1 MDRHETYTELLR
13 DHSALI
19 WSMCRN
25 TAPGDYERC
34 RDLFQDVS
42 LRLWQHYDEL
52 RSDAKPHERK
62 AWVEWQVRHVLNHAG
77 RRERPVPMSDLPEQ
91 PDIDALDKAEI
102 RTLVNDLLTQLN
114 PDERQ
119 MLQMRMDG
127 YSAGEI
133 AKEMGLSRDT
143 VYQRMHRT
151 LTKARRI
158 LLVLFLLFMA
168 SSITVA
174 VVPSWRQMVFGGSE
188 PETTDTI
195 PVSVPAPVS
204 PTPLSDADTTKEAV
218 VTHHTWVPP
227 NPIPHLVAIA
237 DTSLPIPLPSYDEP
251 CGCPKGYRKKPQ
263 SDSIDDLSDPCE
275 PLPDDLPEVTIM
287 VVGNNIVVEGVDNE
301 TVDVFD
307 AQGRLVATAQCNGR
321 CTLTIRPDFTYSR
334 NNATTSPY
342 WIQVGNRP
350 RQRVFIEVIPNRL
363 NSNSFISPPS
373 QLQIY

>member
-1 MDRHETYTELLR
+1 ME
-13 DHSALI
+13 
-19 WSMCRN
+19 
-25 TAPGDYERC
+25 
-34 RDLFQDVS
+34 V
-42 LRLWQHYDEL
+42 
-52 RSDAKPHERK
+52 
-62 AWVEWQVRHVLNHAG
+62 
-77 RRERPVPMSDLPEQ
+77 LPEQ
-91 PDIDALDKAEI
+91 PNDDVMDEAEV
-102 RTLVNDLLTQLN
+102 RMLVNDLLAQLH

-119 MLQMRMDG
+119 MMQMRLEG
-127 YSAGEI
+127 YSADEI
-133 AKEMGLSRDT
+133 AQATGLKRDA
-143 VYQRMHRT
+143 VYQRIHRT
-151 LTKARRI
+151 IKKARRI
-158 LLVLFLLFMA
+158 LLILFLLLVA
-168 SSITVA
+168 SSITIA
-174 VVPSWRQMVFGGSE
+174 VVPSLRQRIFGGGESGAV
-188 PETTDTI
+188 DTLPACV
-195 PVSVPAPVS
+195 PVAPSPAPMNVADSIKDSIVS
-204 PTPLSDADTTKEAV
+204 RR
-218 VTHHTWVPP
+218 TWNPP

-363 NSNSFISPPS
+363 NSNTFISPPS

>member
-25 TAPGDYERC
+25 TAPDDYERC

-114 PDERQ
+114 PDEQ
-119 MLQMRMDG
+119 KLLQMRMDG

-151 LTKARRI
+151 LIKARRI

-334 NNATTSPY
+334 NNATTSSY

>member
-25 TAPGDYERC
+25 TAHGDYERC

-174 VVPSWRQMVFGGSE
+174 VVPSWRQKVFGGGNPSA
-188 PETTDTI
+188 TDTTPSSTTI
-195 PVSVPAPVS
+195 PSTPIPAPV
-204 PTPLSDADTTKEAV
+204 ADSTADSIPA
-218 VTHHTWVPP
+218 HRAWVPP
-227 NPIPHLVAIA
+227 QPIQHLVAAA
-237 DTSLPIPLPSYDEP
+237 DTSLPMPLPTFDEP
-251 CGCPKGYRKKPQ
+251 CGCPQGYQRKTQ
-263 SDSIDDLSDPCE
+263 TDSLDTLDDPCE
-275 PLPDDLPEVTIM
+275 PIPDELPPATIR
-287 VVGNNIVVEGVDNE
+287 VVGNTIVVEDVMNELVDIYD
-301 TVDVFD
+301 TH
-307 AQGRLVATAQCNGR
+307 GRLVATAHCDGR
-321 CTLTIRPDFTYSR
+321 CAISFRIEQNYPRDRS
-334 NNATTSPY
+334 TTTHVL
-342 WIQVGNRP
+342 WVHVGNRP
-350 RQRVFIEVIPNRL
+350 RQRVIIEDQRND
-363 NSNSFISPPS
+363 SPRV
-373 QLQIY
+373 YVR

>member
-119 MLQMRMDG
+119 LLQMRMDG

-174 VVPSWRQMVFGGSE
+174 VVPSWRQMVFGGGNPSA
-188 PETTDTI
+188 TDTA
-195 PVSVPAPVS
+195 PSSTASPSTPVPAPVADSTADSTADSIPAHRAWVPTQPIQHLIAQVLLLQQSLQWCPLHS
-204 PTPLSDADTTKEAV
+204 PDGGIRRRYLYRDGTGGIGIRELHHSHQPYPA
-218 VTHHTWVPP
+218 THHT
-227 NPIPHLVAIA
+227 HYRLVLLLR
-237 DTSLPIPLPSYDEP
+237 LPFQHPAA
-251 CGCPKGYRKKPQ
+251 
-263 SDSIDDLSDPCE
+263 
-275 PLPDDLPEVTIM
+275 T
-287 VVGNNIVVEGVDNE
+287 
-301 TVDVFD
+301 
-307 AQGRLVATAQCNGR
+307 RLVAR
-321 CTLTIRPDFTYSR
+321 HR
-334 NNATTSPY
+334 
-342 WIQVGNRP
+342 RP
-350 RQRVFIEVIPNRL
+350 RLPLRQRHVAAPAGL
-363 NSNSFISPPS
+363 
-373 QLQIY
+373 L